1 LAWFF
6 CGGEV
11 GTSAGVVGS
20 VGVSSAAEV
29 RLGVE
34 RERRDMGN
42 YELRRV
48 LGEYQ
53 GGNTKKGR
61 RKNQWLNP
69 KMERESHC
77 IFYVLCTDGM

>member
-20 VGVSSAAEV
+20 VDASSAAEV

-34 RERRDMGN
+34 RERRDIWN
-42 YELRRV
+42 YELRRG
-48 LGEYQ
+48 LADYQ

-61 RKNQWLNP
+61 RKNQ
-69 KMERESHC
+69 
-77 IFYVLCTDGM
+77 